1 MGEIGKT
8 TRHPRPSR
16 PTGEG
21 DPWLVVT
28 SGLGAGTRLR
38 LDRREVVVGKD
49 PTADLVLGD
58 TGISRRHLKIVRAA
72 DGVFNLIDLDS
83 TNGVRV
89 NGVAVDLT
97 ILREHDWIVLGPR
110 TELLFTYDAD
120 SVGPS
125 APASGVPTA
134 AAGATTPTEVPL
146 TDRQLEIAT
155 LVCEG
160 LTNPAIA
167 ERLGI
172 RTRTVTSHLDH
183 IYNRLGIGSR
193 AELARWLTKAGLA

>member
-1 MGEIGKT
+1 MAEIGKT
-8 TRHPRPSR
+8 TRHPRPS
-16 PTGEG
+16 PSAGGG

-28 SGLGAGTRLR
+28 AGQGTGTRVR
-38 LDRREVVVGKD
+38 LDRREIVVGKD
-49 PTADLVLGD
+49 PSADLVLSD

-89 NGVAVDLT
+89 NGVPVDLT
-97 ILREHDWIVLGPR
+97 ILREHDWIVLGPQ
-110 TELLFTYDAD
+110 TQLLFTHDPD
-120 SVGPS
+120 SA
-125 APASGVPTA
+125 APGGLDDPCPP
-134 AAGATTPTEVPL
+134 TPTELPL
-146 TDRQLEIAT
+146 TDRQLEIAK

-172 RTRTVTSHLDH
+172 RTRTVTTHLDH
-183 IYNRLGIGSR
+183 VYNRLGIGSR
-193 AELARWLTKAGLA
+193 AELARWLTKTGLA